1 MWAVET
7 TKLTKE
13 YPQGFWRRR
22 SKLAL
27 DGLSLA
33 VDRGEIFGLLGP
45 NGAGKTTALKLLLR
59 LVFPTSGSGRI
70 LGRPLG
76 DVRMHARIG
85 YLPENPSFYDHLT
98 AGEFVNYA
106 GWLFGLPGVECR
118 RRSWRLLEQVG
129 LAESANVA
137 VRKFSKGMVQR
148 LGIAQALVNDPEV
161 IFLDEPMSGLD
172 PLGRRQVR
180 DLILSLRREGRTVFF
195 STHIL
200 SDAEMLCD
208 RVAILDGGRL
218 QGLGS
223 LREILSLSVSSTE
236 LVLEEPD
243 ADVLDALA
251 PFTAATVRTGDRVR
265 LELVSDTNLNVV
277 LEAALAAGARIVS
290 LNPVK
295 ASLEDFFLA
304 RVAGINGREGGSP
317 AAAPDFERTPEM
329 RSKQS

>member
-7 TKLTKE
+7 TKLTKK
-13 YPQGFWRRR
+13 YPVGFWHRR

-27 DGLSLA
+27 DGLSFA

-45 NGAGKTTALKLLLR
+45 NGAGKTTTLKLLLR
-59 LVFPTSGSGRI
+59 LAFPTSGSARI

-98 AGEFVNYA
+98 AGEFMNYA
-106 GWLFGLPGVECR
+106 GWLFDLPAVERR
-118 RRSWRLLEQVG
+118 RRSRRLLEQVG
-129 LAESANVA
+129 LAESAGLA

-180 DLILSLRREGRTVFF
+180 DLILSLRREGKTVFF

-208 RVAILDGGRL
+208 RVAILDRGRL

-223 LREILSLSVSSTE
+223 LGEILSLSLSSTE
-236 LVLEEPD
+236 LVLEE
-243 ADVLDALA
+243 ADTEVLDALA

-265 LELVSDTNLNVV
+265 LELVSDADVNAV

-295 ASLEDFFLA
+295 TSLEDFFVA
-304 RVAGINGREGGSP
+304 RVAGINGREKGEP
-317 AAAPDFERTPEM
+317 AAAPDLERVPEA